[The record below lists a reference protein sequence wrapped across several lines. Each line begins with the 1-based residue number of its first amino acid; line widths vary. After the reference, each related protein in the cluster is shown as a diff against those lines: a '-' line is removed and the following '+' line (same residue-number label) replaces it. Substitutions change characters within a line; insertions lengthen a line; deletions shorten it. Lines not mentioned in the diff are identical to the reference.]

1 MPLTHNGQSVTQP
14 NCWHT
19 VHQARTV
26 STMLMVSTCCMWRW
40 YIPECCEKCEAI
52 VQAMY
57 MYLCC
62 YAIWDVGGVWSWLV
76 VAQRKTI
83 QAVARYD
90 ATGQVSHVLTITRQ
104 GFHHT
109 YMSLVA
115 NSASQM
121 QLQAPV
127 NTTPALDLPTSKKVL
142 DLARAVMGAGFD
154 NNDSL
159 CKYVVICCFFCHA
172 LGSIGCHKL

>member
-1 MPLTHNGQSVTQP
+1 M
-14 NCWHT
+14 
-19 VHQARTV
+19 
-26 STMLMVSTCCMWRW
+26 
-40 YIPECCEKCEAI
+40 
-52 VQAMY
+52 QAMY

-90 ATGQVSHVLTITRQ
+90 ATGQVSHVLTISRQ

-154 NNDSL
+154 DNDSL
-159 CKYVVICCFFCHA
+159 CKYARHLLLFWSYARVNRVSQDVNLHVYQYQQHLHA
-172 LGSIGCHKL
+172 TALNV